1 MANCAK
7 MSMDVNSWRGYSAY
21 ELAVQNGF
29 EGSEAEWLA
38 SLQGADGRTTTVNGV
53 EQQEGAIVL
62 TGEDIPVSP
71 GDSRKLSELA
81 APLDKLVSALTVT
94 EDSVDLGGKY
104 LDNALFR

>member
-1 MANCAK
+1 MANCAR
-7 MSMDVNSWRGYSAY
+7 MSMDVNSWRGFSAY

-38 SLQGADGRTTTVNGV
+38 SLQGEDGKTTSVNGV
-53 EQQEGAIVL
+53 EQQGGAIAL
-62 TGEDIPVSP
+62 TGEDIPVGSK
-71 GDSRKLSELA
+71 DSRKLSELA
-81 APLDKLVSALTVT
+81 APLDALVNALTIT